1 MEEYLLLVI
10 LILVLVYMIYCR
22 PKPKQKIIAKKEPI
36 VNEQYPG
43 KGFST
48 YFTPQSCSPN
58 NNCFAVSY
66 VRN

>member
-22 PKPKQKIIAKKEPI
+22 PKQKIIAKKEPI

-43 KGFST
+43 KGFNT
-48 YFTPQSCSPN
+48 YYTPQSCSPN
-58 NNCFAVSY
+58 NNCFAGSY